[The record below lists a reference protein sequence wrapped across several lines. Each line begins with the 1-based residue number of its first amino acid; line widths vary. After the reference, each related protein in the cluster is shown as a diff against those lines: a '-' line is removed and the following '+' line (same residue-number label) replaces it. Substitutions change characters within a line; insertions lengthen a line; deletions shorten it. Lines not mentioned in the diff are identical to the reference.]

1 MSKCSEIGW
10 GNSKPETLSR
20 ECNLRQM
27 EQNYVL
33 QTLVREEG
41 QKQSKE
47 EEKNQVE
54 MYERRVTQTHY
65 KVSGKLMPRMK

>member
-1 MSKCSEIGW
+1 
-10 GNSKPETLSR
+10 
-20 ECNLRQM
+20 M